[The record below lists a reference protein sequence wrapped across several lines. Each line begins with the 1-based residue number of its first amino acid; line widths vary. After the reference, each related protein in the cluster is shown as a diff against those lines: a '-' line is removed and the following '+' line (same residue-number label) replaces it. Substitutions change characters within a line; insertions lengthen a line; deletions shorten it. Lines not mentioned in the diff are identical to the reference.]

1 MNVLHTNANGSKL
14 KNTLTFGL
22 LSVCFKALYMPYI
35 VVIVDTID
43 TKIITIQ
50 TQLISYQKGKPKSPN
65 VILLGCVNFF
75 AH

>member
-1 MNVLHTNANGSKL
+1 
-14 KNTLTFGL
+14 
-22 LSVCFKALYMPYI
+22 MPYI

-65 VILLGCVNFF
+65 VILQSF
-75 AH
+75 